1 MSQPSRFICILL
13 IGVSLLVTACAAP
26 AATLEA
32 PATVEPT
39 VAPSATPT
47 IVPPTAAAEAA
58 SSAPPATTPP
68 AETATVAPA
77 SGPSVYQDSINK
89 AEVLLAEMTLEEK
102 IGQMALAARDT
113 IGPADVKSA
122 LLGSVLS
129 GGGSAPRPNTPENWV
144 KMVNAYQQGA
154 LGTRLAIPIIYGID
168 AIHGH
173 ATATGATIFPHNIG
187 LGATGDADL
196 VEQIGQAT
204 AQEMLATGI
213 VWNFGPVVAAP
224 HDIRWGRTYESYS
237 ENTELVSTLGAAY
250 IRGLQNGPTG
260 QNRPGQLTA
269 LATPKHFVGD
279 GGTVWG
285 TSTRVMSKPFML
297 DQGDMQVDEATLRA
311 WYLPPYQ
318 AAIDAGALCVMVSF
332 NSWNGLK
339 MHGHKYLLTDVLK
352 GELGFVGFVVSDW
365 AGIDQLPGDY
375 YSDVVTSIN
384 AGVDMV
390 MVPYNYNDF
399 LTALTEAVNKG
410 DVAQARVDDAVRR
423 ILTAKFALGVFER
436 PYADESLIPQLG
448 SAEHRAL
455 ARTAVSKS
463 LVLLKNEA
471 GTLPLAKDTP
481 AIVVAGSAADDIG
494 IQCGGWSSTWQGEAG
509 NITPG
514 TTILE
519 GIQAAVTNPDAVV
532 ADADGV
538 DGPVGVAIAVVG
550 EMPYAEGEGDS
561 DDLSLS
567 PADQA
572 VIEQLRAKSNK
583 LVIVIVSGRPMIITD
598 QLAQADAVVA
608 AWLPGTE
615 GAGVADGLFGDAPFT
630 GKLPYTWPRRMDQLP
645 FDFTAGPADPLFPF
659 GYGLQTSG

>member
-1 MSQPSRFICILL
+1 MSRLSRFVLTLL
-13 IGVSLLVTACAAP
+13 IGACLFLPACAAP

-32 PATVEPT
+32 PAVVEPV
-39 VAPSATPT
+39 VAASATPVVVPSAT
-47 IVPPTAAAEAA
+47 VPPTA
-58 SSAPPATTPP
+58 TRPP
-68 AETATVAPA
+68 AEVVPPASPAPA
-77 SGPSVYQDSINK
+77 RSVYQDSIDK
-89 AEVLLAEMTLEEK
+89 ADALLAQMTLEEK
-102 IGQMALAARDT
+102 IGQMTQAARDML
-113 IGPADVKSA
+113 PSAKVKSA
-122 LLGSVLS
+122 MLGSVLS
-129 GGGSAPRPNTPENWV
+129 GGGSSPRPNTPENWQ
-144 KMVNAYQQGA
+144 KMVDDYQQGA
-154 LGTRLAIPIIYGID
+154 LETRLAIPMIYGID

-187 LGATGDADL
+187 LGAAGDADL
-196 VEQIGQAT
+196 VERIGRAA

-213 VWNFGPVVAAP
+213 VWNFGPTVAVP
-224 HDIRWGRTYESYS
+224 HDIRWGRTYENFS

-250 IRGLQNGPTG
+250 IRGLQNGPDG
-260 QNRPGQLTA
+260 QNRPGQITV

-318 AAIDAGALCVMVSF
+318 AAIDAGALSVMVSF
-332 NSWNGLK
+332 NSWDGLK

-352 GELGFVGFVVSDW
+352 GELGFAGFVVSDW

-390 MVPYNYNDF
+390 MVPYEYEVF
-399 LTALTEAVNKG
+399 ITALTEAVANG
-410 DVAQARVDDAVRR
+410 EVPQARVDDAVRR

-436 PYADESLIPQLG
+436 PYADEMLIPQLG

-463 LVLLKNEA
+463 LVLLKNE
-471 GTLPLAKDTP
+471 GDTLPLAKDTP
-481 AIVVAGSAADDIG
+481 AIAVVGSAANDIG
-494 IQCGGWSSTWQGEAG
+494 IQCGGWSSTWQGETG
-509 NITPG
+509 DITPG

-519 GIQAAVTNPDAVV
+519 GIQAAATDPEAVLY
-532 ADADGV
+532 DPWRV
-538 DGPVGVAIAVVG
+538 DGPVDVAIAVVG
-550 EMPYAEGEGDS
+550 EMPYAEGEGDA
-561 DDLSLS
+561 DDLALS
-567 PADQA
+567 AADQA
-572 VIEQLRAKSNK
+572 VIEQWRAKSNK
-583 LVIVIVSGRPMIITD
+583 LVVVIVSGRPMIITD
-598 QLAQADAVVA
+598 QLALADAVVA

-615 GAGVADGLFGDAPFT
+615 GAGVADGLFGDTPFT
-630 GKLPYTWPRRMDQLP
+630 GKLSYTWPRRMDQLP

-659 GYGLQTSG
+659 GYGLQTGN